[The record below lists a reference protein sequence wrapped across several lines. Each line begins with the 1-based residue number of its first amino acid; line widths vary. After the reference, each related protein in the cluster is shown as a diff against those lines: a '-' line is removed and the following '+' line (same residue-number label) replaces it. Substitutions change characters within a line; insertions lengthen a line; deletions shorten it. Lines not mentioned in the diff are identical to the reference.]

1 MQSQLQKAV
10 TPEAKKNKKTDDAER
25 MKVLRKTVKKAI
37 EAKKQLSSV
46 GQSLGQVADGLK
58 VSSDG

>member
-10 TPEAKKNKKTDDAER
+10 TPEKQDNKTDDAEK

-37 EAKKQLSSV
+37 EAKKQLNSV
-46 GQSLGQVADGLK
+46 GESLGKVADGLK